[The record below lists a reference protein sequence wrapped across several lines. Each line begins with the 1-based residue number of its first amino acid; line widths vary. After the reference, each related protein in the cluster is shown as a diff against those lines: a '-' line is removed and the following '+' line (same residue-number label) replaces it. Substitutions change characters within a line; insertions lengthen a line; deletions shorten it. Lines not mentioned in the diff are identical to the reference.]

1 MLQAESLHS
10 LPSSK
15 ANLLEKREKK
25 INNKTM
31 SNPSLEECVRY
42 VLQIEVEE
50 EGWMVIAID

>member
-1 MLQAESLHS
+1 
-10 LPSSK
+10 
-15 ANLLEKREKK
+15 
-25 INNKTM
+25 M